1 MSEENKEKFDREKV
15 RERLYD
21 QARKTKL
28 KQAEGVYEFDNED
41 LEYKSGLDK
50 KVTMLEKKYK
60 DTPKIAFHELTDE
73 GNRMYMQA

>member
-1 MSEENKEKFDREKV
+1 M
-15 RERLYD
+15 
-21 QARKTKL
+21 